1 MKRHVGL
8 LMILL
13 LGLALVA
20 GCSSAEVDDP
30 KEVVIGSKPMTE
42 QYILGE
48 MLTALIEEN
57 TDITVVRQ
65 FGIGGGTSNL
75 HPAVLSGEIDM
86 YPEYSGTGW
95 LFVLSQDGFPE
106 RDELYRRTKEM
117 YLEEFDIVWFE
128 AYGFDNTFTLALD
141 ETVASSLGLQTFSDL
156 AGVSG
161 TMSFGAEFDFFERD
175 DGFDALTE
183 TYGMTFDTVRELDIG
198 LKYQA
203 IAADEV
209 DVINAF
215 STDGMLKEFG
225 LTILEDDLGF
235 FPTYLAGTIIRAETL
250 EQYPEL
256 EDVLR
261 MLEGAISTEEMI
273 DLNYRVD
280 VLGEE
285 PIDVALNFLR
295 TNNLLD

>member
-1 MKRHVGL
+1 MKRICIVV
-8 LMILL
+8 MILL
-13 LGLALVA
+13 LLA
-20 GCSSAEVDDP
+20 GCNAGEVDENR
-30 KEVVIGSKPMTE
+30 EVVIGSKPMSE

-48 MLTALIEEN
+48 MLTALIEDR

-95 LFVLSQDGFPE
+95 LFVLSQEDFPE
-106 RDELYRRTKEM
+106 RDELYRRTREM
-117 YLEEFDIVWFE
+117 YLEEFDIHWFE

-141 ETVASSLGLQTFSDL
+141 ENVAADLGLETFSDL
-156 AGVSG
+156 AQVSE

-183 TYGMTFDTVRELDIG
+183 TYGMTFSTVRELDIG

-250 EQYPEL
+250 ERYPEL
-256 EDVLR
+256 DAVLR
-261 MLEGAISTEEMI
+261 LLEGAISTEEMI
-273 DLNYRVD
+273 EMNYQVD

-285 PIDVALNFLR
+285 PDDVAISFLR
-295 TNNLLD
+295 DKGLL